1 MPGAISVGIFLDA
14 RRAGGGRGVMFRI
27 LLTAL
32 TIITFAAFGASEVRA
47 ASIVVEADTGYVL
60 KAEEADVLWHPASL
74 TKMMTVLLVFE
85 ALEAG
90 DLELSDILEV
100 SRAAAAQ
107 PPTEL
112 GLSAG
117 QKLSVDTA
125 ISATILRSANDA
137 AVVLAEALAG
147 TEVKFAERMTARAG
161 ELGMSSTQY
170 RNATGLPH
178 AEQITTARDM
188 AVLARHMILKVPGY
202 LGYFADTSMDYG
214 KRRLPSINGF
224 LTAYD
229 GALGMKT
236 GFTCASGY
244 NIVASAAR
252 GDRTVVGVLLGAR
265 NGAGRAAGIRR
276 LMNAGFAT
284 GWEEDAPPATL
295 ASYVT
300 EERARK
306 GPPTVIP
313 QSECGPTTPK
323 PAATPQ
329 VVASHDESLPGWGIL
344 IGAFNARGQAESAAK
359 QNRARLAGVGRAATP
374 VVVERRE
381 GRARGFSAL
390 LVNLSR
396 EQAQGACSLLRKT
409 KSYCLALGPTALNNP
424 RALWR

>member
-1 MPGAISVGIFLDA
+1 
-14 RRAGGGRGVMFRI
+14 MFRI

-32 TIITFAAFGASEVRA
+32 TIITFAAFEASEAKA

-60 KAEEADVLWHPASL
+60 GAEDADVLWHPASL

-85 ALEAG
+85 ALDAG

-137 AVVLAEALAG
+137 AVVLAESLAG
-147 TEVKFAERMTARAG
+147 TEAKFAERMTARAG
-161 ELGMSSTQY
+161 ELGMASTEY

-178 AEQITTARDM
+178 AEQVTTARDM
-188 AVLARHMILKVPGY
+188 AVLARHMIREVPEY
-202 LGYFADTSMDYG
+202 LGYFADTSMAYG
-214 KRRLPSINGF
+214 NRRLPSINGF

-276 LMNAGFAT
+276 LMNAGFAA
-284 GWEEDAPPATL
+284 GWDEDSPPATL
-295 ASYVT
+295 AGYVT
-300 EERARK
+300 EERGKK

-313 QSECGPTTPK
+313 QSECGPTAPK
-323 PAATPQ
+323 AKATPQ
-329 VVASHDESLPGWGIL
+329 VASHDESLPGWGIL
-344 IGAFNARGQAESAAK
+344 IGSFNGRGQAESAAK
-359 QNRARLAGVGRAATP
+359 QNRARLAGVGRAGTP

-409 KSYCLALGPTALNNP
+409 KSYCLALGPKALNNP